1 MEAKVLTAQSLC
13 KRYGTLDA
21 LDHVDLTLEPG
32 HIYGLIGRNGAGT
45 ALGPDGADA
54 GGCGHRDLRRRA
66 CVGE

>member
-32 HIYGLIGRNGAGT
+32 HIYGLIGRNAR
-45 ALGPDGADA
+45 A
-54 GGCGHRDLRRRA
+54 RRH
-66 CVGE
+66 CSQP

>member
-32 HIYGLIGRNGAGT
+32 HIYGLIGRNGAGKT
-45 ALGPDGADA
+45 AARLCGRMRLCWASCASA
-54 GGCGHRDLRRRA
+54 GN
-66 CVGE
+66 

>member
-32 HIYGLIGRNGAGT
+32 HIYGLIGRNGAGKT
-45 ALGPDGADA
+45 TLLSDA